1 MEQLMRNTFLY
12 LAKSQSTNR
21 LAKRY
26 GMRLGANRF
35 VAGDTIQSAV
45 AAIKQLNNS
54 GILATIDHLGEFVG
68 NEEEAV
74 HAADFC
80 IQTLDAI
87 HESKVQSHM
96 SVKLTQLGLD
106 ISKDLCLNN
115 MRQILG
121 RAEEHNNFVRID
133 MEDFQ
138 HNAITLD
145 VFKTLRR
152 EFGTT
157 VGLVIQAYLY
167 KSAEDLV
174 VLNESHP
181 NLRLVK
187 GAYKEPESVAF
198 PNKEDVD
205 GNFVKLIQLHLEN
218 GNYTAVA
225 THDEKVIDLVK
236 KFVSEKGISKS
247 QFEFQMLY
255 GIRNQLQLDLAQEG
269 YTVRVYVPYGDD
281 WYGYFM
287 RRLAERPANVGF
299 VLKSLMKS

>member
-45 AAIKQLNNS
+45 AAIKQLNSS

-74 HAADFC
+74 YAADFC

-106 ISKDLCLNN
+106 ISKDLCLYN
-115 MRQILG
+115 MRKILG

-174 VLNESHP
+174 VLNEYHP

-205 GNFVKLIQLHLEN
+205 GNFVKLIRLHLEN